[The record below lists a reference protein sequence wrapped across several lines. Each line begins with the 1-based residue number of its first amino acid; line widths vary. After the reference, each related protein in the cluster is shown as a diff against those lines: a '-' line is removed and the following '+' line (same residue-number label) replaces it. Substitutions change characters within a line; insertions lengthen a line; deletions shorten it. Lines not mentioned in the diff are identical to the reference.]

1 MTQDAHAAGK
11 SLVLCADDFAA
22 HAAASNGIAALA
34 RLGRI
39 SATSAMVLSPRW
51 PQDVAL
57 LKDLP
62 QPIDVG
68 LHLDW
73 TSEFALVSGHGLSL
87 TSAMLRATL
96 GGFGRASAA
105 AATRAVIA
113 RQLDA
118 FEAHW
123 KAAPDFVDGHQHV
136 QQFAGI
142 REALVQ
148 LLHERY
154 GQRSGSQPYVR
165 ISRAPAT
172 LSNFKSRVI
181 AAMGANALEVLAR
194 RSALAYSQTLLG
206 VYDFAG
212 SPARYA
218 GLMEGWLRA
227 APPAAI
233 IMCHP
238 GQTLVAGDPL
248 GAARVRE
255 FGYLGSAAFGAAL
268 KQAGVQLVRGQF
280 PGR

>member
-1 MTQDAHAAGK
+1 MTQDARPASKG
-11 SLVLCADDFAA
+11 LILCADDFAA
-22 HAAASNGIAALA
+22 HAAASSGIAALA

-51 PQDVAL
+51 AQDAAL
-57 LKDLP
+57 LRELP
-62 QPIDVG
+62 LAIDVG

-73 TSEFALVSGHGLSL
+73 TSEFALASGHGLTL
-87 TSAMLRATL
+87 ASAMLRATL
-96 GGFGRASAA
+96 GGFARGSAA
-105 AATRAVIA
+105 ARTRGVIA

-154 GQRSGSQPYVR
+154 GQRTGAQPYLRV
-165 ISRAPAT
+165 SRPPRVAAD
-172 LSNFKSRVI
+172 FKSRVI
-181 AAMGANALEVLAR
+181 AAMGANALENLAR
-194 RSALAYSQTLLG
+194 RSALGCSQTLLG
-206 VYDFAG
+206 VYDFSGTQSAYG
-212 SPARYA
+212 D
-218 GLMEGWLRA
+218 LMDGWLRV
-227 APPAAI
+227 APQGAI

-238 GQTLVAGDPL
+238 GQTLVAADQI

-255 FGYLGSAAFGAAL
+255 FGYLGSGAFAAAL
-268 KQAGVQLVRGQF
+268 EKAGVQLVRGSF